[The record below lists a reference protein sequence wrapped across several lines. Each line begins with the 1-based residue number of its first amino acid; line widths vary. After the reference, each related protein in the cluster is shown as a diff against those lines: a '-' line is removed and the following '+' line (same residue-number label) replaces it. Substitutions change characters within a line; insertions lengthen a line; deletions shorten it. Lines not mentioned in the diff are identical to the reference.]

1 MFPIVGR
8 RYCVPYI
15 HKTGRVTV
23 KESTVYTVDRLET
36 IIRTY
41 YVEATSIR
49 NAVCQI
55 ESEDYSSVITSDA
68 SVATVENG
76 PVICAKVNDDD

>member
-1 MFPIVGR
+1 M
-8 RYCVPYI
+8 
-15 HKTGRVTV
+15 
-23 KESTVYTVDRLET
+23 KESTMYAVDRLET

-76 PVICAKVNDDD
+76 PVVCARLEKADD